1 MKKFHLFLHSLKGKK
16 IIIMP
21 HAGADVDAIAS
32 AGALFLALK
41 KKFKPKII
49 VPEHISLDAKALAEK
64 LSIPF
69 EVNTDK
75 IDSFDGI
82 ILVDL
87 NSEEMLGSMK
97 EAVLSSKKPVFLID
111 HHLKP
116 KKLFIL
122 ENFSLINEN
131 RVSSTEIVFELLKEN
146 NFPID
151 SKISSLLACGI
162 ITDSA
167 GFTVADPKTFFV
179 MSLLLKK
186 SKRSFFELKQL
197 FFVPMDESQR
207 IAKLKAAKRLNMLKL
222 GKHLIVTTKVGSF
235 EADAA
240 SALIRLGASLAFAG
254 NSDKGRIRIS
264 ARANNSFVNETGI
277 DLVKDVLSGIEKE
290 FKGNSGGHRAAA
302 AFNGKGKEIDTPLK
316 RCIELT
322 ENYFKKKSIDSTR
335 KYYD

>member
-1 MKKFHLFLHSLKGKK
+1 MNARF
-16 IIIMP
+16 
-21 HAGADVDAIAS
+21 
-32 AGALFLALK
+32 
-41 KKFKPKII
+41 
-49 VPEHISLDAKALAEK
+49 LAEK
-64 LSIPF
+64 LNIPF

-75 IDSFDGI
+75 IELFDGM

-97 EAVLSSKKPVFLID
+97 KAVLSSKKPVFLID

-116 KKLFIL
+116 KKLFL
-122 ENFSLINEN
+122 PEKFSLINEK

-146 NFPID
+146 HFPID
-151 SKISSLLACGI
+151 SKTSSLLACGI

-167 GFTVADPKTFFV
+167 GFTVADSKTFSM

-186 SKRSFFELKQL
+186 SNLSFFELKQL

-207 IAKLKAAKRLNMLKL
+207 IAKLKAAKRLNLLKM
-222 GKHLIVTTKVGSF
+222 GKHLIVTTTVGSF

-264 ARANNSFVNETGI
+264 ARANNAFVNETGI
-277 DLVKDVLSGIEKE
+277 DLVKDVFSVIEKE

-302 AFNGKGKEIDTPLK
+302 AFNGKGKEIETPLK

-322 ENYFKKKSIDSTR
+322 ENYFKKKSINSTK